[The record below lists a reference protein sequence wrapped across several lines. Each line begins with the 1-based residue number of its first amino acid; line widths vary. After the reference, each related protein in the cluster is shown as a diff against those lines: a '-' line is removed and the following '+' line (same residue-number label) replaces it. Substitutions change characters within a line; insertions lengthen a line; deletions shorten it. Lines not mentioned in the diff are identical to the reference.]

1 MAQGNR
7 RPGRHSRQQS
17 RVASL
22 INGNGKQQHDSSP
35 KATDEATVSYIKRT
49 LCKKHS
55 ASGVPADSSDEVD
68 HKSLEELLPPLTS
81 SNEIDQDFVANV
93 VQIIAH
99 CTRGLEQ
106 RLRKIDLE
114 CLVLEELPIIITQ
127 HIDGQFAAPCSALII
142 R

>member
-55 ASGVPADSSDEVD
+55 ASVSILTRTQSMKA
-68 HKSLEELLPPLTS
+68 TS
-81 SNEIDQDFVANV
+81 SSYLGKIAKNV
-93 VQIIAH
+93 DNQV
-99 CTRGLEQ
+99 
-106 RLRKIDLE
+106 
-114 CLVLEELPIIITQ
+114 V
-127 HIDGQFAAPCSALII
+127 SY
-142 R
+142 